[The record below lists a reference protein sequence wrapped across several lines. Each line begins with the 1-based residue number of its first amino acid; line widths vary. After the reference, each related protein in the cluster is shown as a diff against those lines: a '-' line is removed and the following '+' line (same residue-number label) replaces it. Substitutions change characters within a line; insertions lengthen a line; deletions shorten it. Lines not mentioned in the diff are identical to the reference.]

1 MSAFSKG
8 DKVRC
13 INADGSGGELT
24 AGETYTVSAAKD
36 YDKLGHQVRVNGAA
50 HTLWWREDRF
60 EKVEPEPLKEDDAVL
75 LWARVVDAKP
85 DSDGEVEVSLRRA
98 DGYQTSYATTYTL
111 PDAIVRPD
119 AGQVPPWVKPAR
131 CTSLLMVDK
140 TTNLRQCTRDGQ
152 QAHTIHQDSRGT
164 TWVTAAEYGRVE
176 VSS

>member
-1 MSAFSKG
+1 MCGCEHHF
-8 DKVRC
+8 DKNAACTCRC
-13 INADGSGGELT
+13 GTCDPPVDPEGEGGCPCDRCGKHHPATTCAEL
-24 AGETYTVSAAKD
+24 EDKD
-36 YDKLGHQVRVNGAA
+36 DLY
-50 HTLWWREDRF
+50 
-60 EKVEPEPLKEDDAVL
+60 VEPEPLKEDDAVL